1 MRHRDYR
8 QYRDYPHINDREHH
22 PQVSIG
28 IFFIVLGIALLIASN
43 DLLKLGSFSSY
54 FTWETAMV
62 FIGVLLLLNLQFTG
76 GLLLIAGGIW
86 FLQEHILF
94 LTPEIFKTFYWPA
107 VIVLIGLSFIISSLF
122 KRKKKINKLET
133 NKFTIM
139 ETNENYRDERRQA
152 RDERHQLRHEDHH
165 LQNNRAIIGV
175 ILVLAGLFLVMRNT
189 GFFPDFIDHVIFSW
203 PMLLVTIGLV
213 ITLGS
218 SGGKTSGIIVMAVG
232 AFFLLPQIFRETFNV
247 DMFWPSIFIIIGVI
261 FIFTKRKGWNS
272 VNTGPVVGDDYI
284 DYVHV
289 FSGGER
295 QIVSE
300 NFRGGKV
307 TAIFGGSEI
316 DLTKAKLA
324 PGVSELE
331 IACVF
336 GGATIIVP
344 DDWNVKIEVVPV
356 LGGFGDSRKLL
367 PGRTVDTTRQL
378 VIKGAVVF
386 GGGEIK
392 SY

>member
-1 MRHRDYR
+1 METNGNFRDDKPY
-8 QYRDYPHINDREHH
+8 YKREHH
-22 PQVSIG
+22 
-28 IFFIVLGIALLIASN
+28 
-43 DLLKLGSFSSY
+43 
-54 FTWETAMV
+54 
-62 FIGVLLLLNLQFTG
+62 
-76 GLLLIAGGIW
+76 
-86 FLQEHILF
+86 H
-94 LTPEIFKTFYWPA
+94 LT
-107 VIVLIGLSFIISSLF
+107 
-122 KRKKKINKLET
+122 
-133 NKFTIM
+133 
-139 ETNENYRDERRQA
+139 
-152 RDERHQLRHEDHH
+152 
-165 LQNNRAIIGV
+165 NNRAIIGV
-175 ILVLAGLFLVMRNT
+175 ILVLVGLFLVLKNT
-189 GFFPDFIDHVIFSW
+189 GFFPGFIDNIIFSW
-203 PMLLVTIGLV
+203 PMLLITIGVV

-232 AFFLLPQIFRETFNV
+232 AFFLIPHIFRETFNV

-261 FIFTKRKGWNS
+261 FIFSKRRGWNAVS
-272 VNTGPVVGDDYI
+272 ISPQSGDDYI

-295 QIVSE
+295 QIVSD

-331 IACVF
+331 LACVF
-336 GGATIIVP
+336 GGTTIIVP

-356 LGGFGDSRKLL
+356 LGGFGDSRKLS
-367 PGRTVDTTRQL
+367 PGRTVDTTKQL

-386 GGGEIK
+386 GGGEVK